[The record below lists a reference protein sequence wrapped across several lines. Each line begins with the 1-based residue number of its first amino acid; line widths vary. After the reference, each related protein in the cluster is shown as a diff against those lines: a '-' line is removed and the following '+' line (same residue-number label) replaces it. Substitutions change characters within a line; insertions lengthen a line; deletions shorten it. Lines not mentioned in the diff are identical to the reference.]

1 MKAVIV
7 SGGKAPSKELLFHEI
22 KDADIIIGADKGCE
36 TLYKFN
42 ISPDY
47 ILGDFDS
54 IDIDIIDKI
63 EIEDSKK
70 LKFKKEKDFTDTE
83 IAFNLAIENKADEI
97 ILLGATGTRYD
108 HSLSNIGLLLKGL
121 NLNKDVKIKDNNN
134 TIFLINKS
142 ISLKGN
148 IGQIISFY
156 AYCNIVRNLTLNGC
170 KYNLEN
176 YDLKL
181 GDGLITSNEFLKDEI
196 NVTFDEGNL
205 LIIYSND

>member
-7 SGGKAPSKELLFHEI
+7 SGGKAPSKELLFNEI
-22 KDADIIIGADKGCE
+22 KNANIIIGADKGCE

-63 EIEDSKK
+63 NIEENKK
-70 LKFKKEKDFTDTE
+70 LRFKKEKDFTDTE
-83 IAFNLAIENKADEI
+83 IAFNLAVENKADEI
-97 ILLGATGTRYD
+97 ILLGVTGTRYD

-121 NLNKDVKIKDNNN
+121 NLNIDVKIKDDNN
-134 TIFLINKS
+134 TIFLINKNS
-142 ISLKGN
+142 TLKGN
-148 IGQIISFY
+148 KGQIISFY
-156 AYCNIVRNLTLNGC
+156 AYCNIVRNLTLKGC

-181 GDGLITSNEFLKDEI
+181 GDGLITSNEFLSDYI
-196 NVTFDEGNL
+196 NVEFNEGNL
-205 LIIYSND
+205 LVIYSND